1 MKEKPKDP
9 KEAIFNKSLF
19 TEVIIA
25 GLTMGIIVF
34 IVWFFLIDVMKMDV
48 GLARGYIMVLMVFM
62 QNVHVLN
69 CKSETQSI
77 FKMKLRE
84 NPLILVSIVSA
95 IILQIIIMEVPFLSS
110 LLQTSIV
117 PIMDMVILFII
128 ASIVLFVMETYKM
141 IKYRKS

>member
-1 MKEKPKDP
+1 
-9 KEAIFNKSLF
+9 
-19 TEVIIA
+19 
-25 GLTMGIIVF
+25 
-34 IVWFFLIDVMKMDV
+34 
-48 GLARGYIMVLMVFM
+48 
-62 QNVHVLN
+62 
-69 CKSETQSI
+69 
-77 FKMKLRE
+77 MKLRE

-110 LLQTSIV
+110 LLQTSTV